1 MELNALEDHY
11 SKKEILT
18 VNKRDYK
25 IKKSTKKLKNL
36 FSFIKAYKFLLI
48 ATIIIMIIIIF
59 KINILSKS
67 LPERFYGIIPSFVK
81 PNSFGF
87 FESNKNGLENIP
99 KSKIDYIRKEYGYI
113 QKIEQSQMGNIEE
126 NIENSIQADITIYH
140 SKFNFRSKI
149 NEMFEKKR
157 TFLILLLNIF
167 MVL

>member
-48 ATIIIMIIIIF
+48 ATIIIMIIIII

-81 PNSFGF
+81 ANPFWF
-87 FESNKNGLENIP
+87 F
-99 KSKIDYIRKEYGYI
+99 
-113 QKIEQSQMGNIEE
+113 
-126 NIENSIQADITIYH
+126 
-140 SKFNFRSKI
+140 
-149 NEMFEKKR
+149 
-157 TFLILLLNIF
+157 
-167 MVL
+167 

>member
-48 ATIIIMIIIIF
+48 ATIIIMIIIII

-81 PNSFGF
+81 LNSFGF
-87 FESNKNGLENIP
+87 FESDKNGLENIP

-140 SKFNFRSKI
+140 SKFNFHSKI
-149 NEMFEKKR
+149 MKYLKKKGL
-157 TFLILLLNIF
+157 FLF
-167 MVL
+167 YY